1 MKYIVVS
8 VSTGKQVPAVDVCG
22 TAHWE
27 PLPLRQAAAA
37 VTAMNRAAGAKA
49 YRLESL

>member
-1 MKYIVVS
+1 MKYIIVS
-8 VSTGKQVPAVDVCG
+8 VSTGKQVPAIDICG
-22 TAHWE
+22 VEHWE
-27 PLPLRQAAAA
+27 PLQLRQAAAT